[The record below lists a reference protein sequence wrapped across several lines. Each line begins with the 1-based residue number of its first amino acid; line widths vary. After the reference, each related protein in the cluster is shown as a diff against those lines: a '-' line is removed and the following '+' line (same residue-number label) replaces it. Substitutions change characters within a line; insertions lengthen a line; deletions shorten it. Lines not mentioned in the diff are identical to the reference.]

1 MHGDNLNH
9 DNANA
14 AARLESELLVLRN
27 AAVTLSLALKDILFE
42 LDLEQRKKSDVQ
54 TISVLEKFR
63 HPTL

>member
-1 MHGDNLNH
+1 MHGDNSNH